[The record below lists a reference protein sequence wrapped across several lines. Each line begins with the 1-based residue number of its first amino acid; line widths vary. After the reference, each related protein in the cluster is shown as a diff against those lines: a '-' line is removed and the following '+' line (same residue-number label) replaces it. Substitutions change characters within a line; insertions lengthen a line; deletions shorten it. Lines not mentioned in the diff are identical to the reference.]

1 MLSVNA
7 KTGEVSNVPD
17 TIPLPTAAQSQAYVD
32 AEATAKAKAEL
43 AQIDT
48 QSLRSMR
55 EFILAKFPAD
65 PLLPVALA
73 SHESAAAIARAKIK

>member
-1 MLSVNA
+1 MISVNV
-7 KTGEVSNVPD
+7 KTGEVKNVPD
-17 TIPLPTAAQSQAYVD
+17 TIPLPTPAQLQAAVD

-43 AQIDT
+43 VKIDAQSI
-48 QSLRSMR
+48 RSMR
-55 EFILAKFPAD
+55 EFLLAKFPAD